1 MKTVQVAARQPVIPV
16 ESKFSARK
24 PVIPVKNKSQS
35 HHLTSLPCISSMN
48 AFPLSRTS
56 LRPGARPAFGLPYL
70 PVLKSQQPFHV
81 CLAGG
86 KGMMGS
92 NEDSRW
98 KSPEAEIEKLK
109 GDFAGLSDEIQQ
121 IILATIGFILVYIC
135 VIDGVELA
143 KLSKDILKYLFGGTQ
158 SLRLKKAIYKW
169 TRFFKLLTGNRKVL
183 KNELEEA
190 PTQRNNLDYYHDDVL
205 RNYMKPNSD
214 A

>member
-35 HHLTSLPCISSMN
+35 HHFTSLPCISSMN

-92 NEDSRW
+92 NE
-98 KSPEAEIEKLK
+98 
-109 GDFAGLSDEIQQ
+109 
-121 IILATIGFILVYIC
+121 
-135 VIDGVELA
+135 VIH
-143 KLSKDILKYLFGGTQ
+143 
-158 SLRLKKAIYKW
+158 LRLSYNMHFAFTSYYIIY
-169 TRFFKLLTGNRKVL
+169 
-183 KNELEEA
+183 
-190 PTQRNNLDYYHDDVL
+190 
-205 RNYMKPNSD
+205 S
-214 A
+214 